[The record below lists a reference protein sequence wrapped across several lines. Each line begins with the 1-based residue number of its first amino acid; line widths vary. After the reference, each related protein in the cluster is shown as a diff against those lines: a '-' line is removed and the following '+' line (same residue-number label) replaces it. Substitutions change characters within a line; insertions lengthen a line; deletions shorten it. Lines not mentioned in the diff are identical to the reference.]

1 MSERT
6 ADPIGRRLPDP
17 LAAYWAR
24 DIVKVFGTLGV
35 VYALYLFVGFL
46 LGYDLF
52 GQLNSLRRL
61 TFLIVVYGI
70 AALVVN
76 LHWGYAGLFNI
87 GVVGFM
93 AIGVYTATILSRPVA
108 GQNPTG
114 SLPGFGVPLALA
126 VVAGVLAAAA
136 AGYVAAL
143 PSLRLRDDY
152 FAIVTVGFSE
162 IIRYTL
168 LADTF
173 SGTVTDPASS
183 QYNVVNVAGLEFGT
197 GGGRGIATP
206 LGTPL
211 EFLFEGQLAVI
222 GNTLKAGG
230 EAVGILPQVVETM
243 TYTAVILLLVVTS
256 YYVLARRI
264 GNSPFGRVLKAI
276 REDETAAQ
284 SLGKD
289 TRVFKIKVFMLG
301 SALMGLAGILWQGTY
316 GFVNPNTFKPLVT
329 FYVFTALIV
338 GGPGSNTG
346 SVVGGAVFASLLLQ
360 GPRRIAGLANALAEF
375 LTGGGLPAPENSW
388 VAFSSLD
395 PTLWLGYIIAQ
406 MPNLKFMFLG
416 AVLVYLMQN
425 RSEGLL
431 GHRKES
437 ASSVDLSERPQKPDS
452 ESSGGRPT
460 VDGGE
465 TRE

>member
-1 MSERT
+1 MSLAQRAWEAVPPGIRDDDT
-6 ADPIGRRLPDP
+6 RLIAALLTTIGIIYFIIGGLQAVFAGSAVIN
-17 LAAYWAR
+17 AA
-24 DIVKVFGTLGV
+24 FQTLQSILFLSG
-35 VYALYLFVGFL
+35 VYALLA
-46 LGYDLF
+46 
-52 GQLNSLRRL
+52 
-61 TFLIVVYGI
+61 I
-70 AALVVN
+70 ALN
-76 LHWGYAGLFNI
+76 LHWGYTGLFNI
-87 GVVGFM
+87 GVAGFM
-93 AIGVYTATILSRPVA
+93 AVGVYTMSILAAAPDGLPPGLGLPVPIA
-108 GQNPTG
+108 IVG
-114 SLPGFGVPLALA
+114 
-126 VVAGVLAAAA
+126 GVLAAAIVGGIA
-136 AGYVAAL
+136 AIPAL
-143 PSLRLRDDY
+143 QLDADY

-162 IIRYTL
+162 IIRYTF

-183 QYNVVNVAGLEFGT
+183 QYNVVSVAGFEFGT
-197 GGGRGIATP
+197 GGGRGISTP
-206 LGTPL
+206 LGAPL
-211 EFLFEGQLAVI
+211 DFLFEGPLGVV
-222 GNTLKAGG
+222 GNTLKTVGG
-230 EAVGILPQVVETM
+230 AVGILPQVVETT
-243 TYTAVILLLVVTS
+243 TYTVIILVLVVTG

-360 GPRRIAGLANALAEF
+360 GPRRLAGLINALAEF

-388 VAFSSLD
+388 VALSSLD
-395 PTLWLGYIIAQ
+395 PTLWLGYLVAQ
-406 MPNLKFMFLG
+406 MPNLKFIFLG
-416 AVLVYLMQN
+416 AVIVYLMQT

-437 ASSVDLSERPQKPDS
+437 ASSVDLSERPQTTDS
-452 ESSGGRPT
+452 ESAGGRPA